1 MINSFSHLWTSH
13 VQHANQFLL
22 LKSIDIQFEL
32 KRVVDQFIVRFTSNS
47 WFIHQVRKYI
57 SERKNFDSKKCD
69 YLLVLSQKKVN
80 TFSVQTAS

>member
-47 WFIHQVRKYI
+47 WSFIKFVSTFREEKI
-57 SERKNFDSKKCD
+57 STAKKCD
-69 YLLVLSQKKVN
+69 YLLVLSKTK
-80 TFSVQTAS
+80 